1 MMSKHKQHASVR
13 TRTRLLGAAFIILAL
28 LLSVRL
34 YFLQIVHGEQYQREA
49 LGQYQERIDDIESRG
64 SILFTDKAGE
74 TVSAAVM
81 YSGWKVAIKPAAIS
95 DPDALYRQLNAI
107 TPVDHERFAAGMQK
121 TGKNA
126 HADILS
132 RLDDDTA
139 RRIRALE
146 HPGIVISADH
156 WRFYPGNE
164 LAAQVI
170 GFVGYRGDKREGVYG
185 LERQWQDTLAKE
197 DDGLAVNPFAEIF
210 ANVGA
215 ILSRDVAAQAGDVVT
230 TMEPTVQKQLED
242 VLDDV
247 SRTYSPRMAGAIV
260 MNPKT
265 GEIQAMALRPSF
277 DPNTYNLADD
287 VSVFSNPLVEGR
299 YELGSIMKP
308 LTVAA
313 GIDTG
318 AITPGTT
325 YNDVGCITRSGK
337 RVCNYDHKARGVVPM
352 QEVLSQSL
360 NLGVTFIEEKTGQ
373 KVFGKYFHAFGL
385 DTKTGIDLPGEVTGS
400 LASIDAAGAS
410 DVDYSTASFGQGIAV
425 SPIAMTRALS
435 ALANDGIMPWP
446 HVVKAVRLENGITR
460 NIPTSEGVRVLKQ
473 ETSEEVTRM
482 LVTVVDTA
490 LLKGTYKQEHYS
502 IAAKTGTAQ
511 IGIPGGG
518 GYYGDRYLHSF
529 FGYFPAHDP
538 QFIIFLYAVEPHGAE
553 FASATLAQPF
563 MNMAKFLIHYY
574 DIPPDR

>member
-1 MMSKHKQHASVR
+1 MMSKHKQHASIR
-13 TRTRLLGAAFIILAL
+13 ARTRLVGAAFVLVAL

-34 YFLQIVHGEQYQREA
+34 YFLQVVHGEQYQREA
-49 LGQYQERIDDIESRG
+49 IGQYQERIDDIDNRG
-64 SILFTDKAGE
+64 SIFFTDKAGE

-81 YSGWKVAIKPAAIS
+81 YSGWQVAIKPVAIP
-95 DPDALYRQLNAI
+95 DPDALYRRLNAI
-107 TPVDHERFAAGMQK
+107 TPVDRQRFDAGMQK

-126 HADILS
+126 HADILTH
-132 RLDDDTA
+132 LDDDTV
-139 RRIRALE
+139 RRIRALA
-146 HPGIVISADH
+146 HPGLVISDDH
-156 WRFYPGNE
+156 WRFYPGKE

-170 GFVGYRGDKREGVYG
+170 GFVGYKGDRREGVYG
-185 LERQWQDTLAKE
+185 LERQWQDTLTKE
-197 DDGLAVNPFAEIF
+197 GDGLAVNPFAEIF

-215 ILSRDVAAQAGDVVT
+215 ILSRDVTAQTGDVVT
-230 TMEPTVQKQLED
+230 TIDPTVQKQLED

-247 SRTYSPRMAGAIV
+247 SRTYSPRVAGAIV
-260 MNPKT
+260 MNPTT
-265 GEIQAMALRPSF
+265 GEVQAMALRPSF
-277 DPNTYNLADD
+277 DPNTYNLEDD

-318 AITPGTT
+318 AITPSTR

-337 RVCNYDHKARGVVPM
+337 RVCNYDHKARNTVPM

-360 NLGVTFIEEKTGQ
+360 NLGVTFIEERMGQ
-373 KVFGKYFHAFGL
+373 HVFGNYLHAFGL
-385 DTKTGIDLPGEVTGS
+385 DTKTGIDLPGEVVGS
-400 LASIDAAGAS
+400 LSSIDAAGAS
-410 DVDYSTASFGQGIAV
+410 DVDYATASFGQGIAV
-425 SPIAMTRALS
+425 TPIAMTRALS
-435 ALANDGIMPWP
+435 ALANGGVLPSP
-446 HVVKAVRLENGITR
+446 HVAKAVRLENGITR
-460 NIPTSEGVRVLKQ
+460 AVPVPEGVRVLKP
-473 ETSEEVTRM
+473 ESAEEVTRM

-490 LLKGTYKQEHYS
+490 LVKGKLKQEHYS

-518 GYYGDRYLHSF
+518 GYYSDRYLHSF

-553 FASATLAQPF
+553 FASATLAEPF
-563 MNMAKFLIHYY
+563 MDMAKFLIHYY